1 MKKPMKKL
9 LALRHVQFENLGTL
23 TEFFLRA
30 GFSIQYVDVATAA
43 LTDIDPLEADLM
55 VVLGGPMGVYETE
68 QYPFLRDEIELLVR
82 RIGKQLPTLGICL
95 GSQLIAAAMGA
106 KVYPGGLKEI
116 GWAPLELTHAGQHGV
131 LASLGRTRASAAPAV
146 LHWHGDTF
154 DLPPGATL
162 LASTPAYPHQAFS
175 IGDYL
180 LALQF
185 HIEVVPDVIEP
196 WIDAN
201 AHELHTA
208 GISAA
213 TLHDCVNPVSPAIA
227 HQVMGDW
234 LAGLAGE

>member
-1 MKKPMKKL
+1 MKKL

-30 GFSIQYVDVATAA
+30 GFSIQYVDVTTSA
-43 LTDIDPLEADLM
+43 LSDIDPLEADLM

-68 QYPFLRDEIELLVR
+68 RYPFLLEETALLTR

-95 GSQLIAAAMGA
+95 GSQLNAAAMGA
-106 KVYPGGLKEI
+106 KVYRGGLKEI
-116 GWAPLELTHAGQHGV
+116 GWAPLELTEVGRHGL
-131 LASLGRTRASAAPAV
+131 LASLDRTHAGAAPAV

-154 DLPPGATL
+154 DLPAGATL
-162 LASTPAYPHQAFS
+162 LASTPGYAHQAFS
-175 IGDYL
+175 VGNYL

-185 HIEVVPDVIEP
+185 HIEVEPGVIDT

-201 AHELHTA
+201 TQELVSA

-213 TLHDCVNPVSPAIA
+213 TLHDCANPVSPAIA

-234 LAGLAGE
+234 LAGF